1 MTIFHGEKR
10 GRWLFHRVKRGGAL
24 AFFSSKGGDDFFSPK
39 KKGATTIFHQ
49 KKGAATCFHW
59 SKRGRGVFFKRKKGG
74 AEFFTRGK
82 IPRTSYPVNFGRY
95 LIEFGVQAHSGT
107 ERPTDGLVSEP
118 NISRNM
124 IYFKV
129 IFLFLQ
135 NLTINAKVTFRG
147 SFISHFWSDD
157 ELRGY
162 DSHQIRQIFDY
173 FVPSQVVQLNWSWN
187 NGDSVDPHG

>member
-1 MTIFHGEKR
+1 MSFSLSKKG
-10 GRWLFHRVKRGGAL
+10 GVSFFHR
-24 AFFSSKGGDDFFSPK
+24 
-39 KKGATTIFHQ
+39 
-49 KKGAATCFHW
+49 KKGAATFFTEKKGGDNFFSSTKKGGGDFFHRKKGGGDFF
-59 SKRGRGVFFKRKKGG
+59 SSKKKGAATFFHRKKRGRGLFFKRKEGG

-95 LIEFGVQAHSGT
+95 LIEFGVQGHSGT

-135 NLTINAKVTFRG
+135 SLTINAKVTFRG
-147 SFISHFWSDD
+147 SFISHF
-157 ELRGY
+157 
-162 DSHQIRQIFDY
+162 
-173 FVPSQVVQLNWSWN
+173 
-187 NGDSVDPHG
+187 

>member
-1 MTIFHGEKR
+1 MKKR
-10 GRWLFHRVKRGGAL
+10 GRR
-24 AFFSSKGGDDFFSPK
+24 FFFIEKKGGPDFFSAK
-39 KKGATTIFHQ
+39 
-49 KKGAATCFHW
+49 
-59 SKRGRGVFFKRKKGG
+59 KRGARTFIQEKKGG

-95 LIEFGVQAHSGT
+95 LIEFGVQGHSGT

-147 SFISHFWSDD
+147 SFISHF
-157 ELRGY
+157 
-162 DSHQIRQIFDY
+162 
-173 FVPSQVVQLNWSWN
+173 
-187 NGDSVDPHG
+187 